1 MAEYICTA
9 CGYEG
14 PGRTRKRGSKGMEIF
29 IWSVLMVPGPFY
41 SLYRR
46 VGLKRE
52 CTHCGLPTVVNVKSD
67 AGFVAKRKI
76 DIELGVITVPKVE
89 EKKEIAGSFGND
101 KPAEKRETKR
111 VIDPEQF

>member
-14 PGRTRKRGSKGMEIF
+14 TGRKRKRGSKGMELFLWAGLLI
-29 IWSVLMVPGPFY
+29 PGPFY

-52 CTHCGLPTVVNVKSD
+52 CTHCGLPTVVNVNSD
-67 AGFVAKRKI
+67 AGFIAKRKI
-76 DIELGVITVPKVE
+76 DIELGLITIPKVE
-89 EKKEIAGSFGND
+89 EKKVAEAFGND
-101 KPAEKRETKR
+101 KPAVKRETKR
-111 VIDPEQF
+111 SIDPEQF